1 MSTVVSNNAN
11 DYEIVL
17 AEKVKTKF
25 VAAIHKSQTEH
36 KEAIVVTA
44 IAASEEV
51 RQEAIAQGVSTG
63 KKAVQI
69 LTQNKQKSTSDEE
82 LKEKSIEQMITE
94 NGGIDKI
101 VPKNHKVSRAE
112 YKSMQNSSR
121 GNNDDDDDHSNI
133 RQDKD
138 KRNKQKIEKEGRGR

>member
-1 MSTVVSNNAN
+1 VVSSNVN

-25 VAAIHKSQTEH
+25 DAAIQKSQTEH

-94 NGGIDKI
+94 NGGIDKV
-101 VPKNHKVSRAE
+101 VPKNHKVSRE
-112 YKSMQNSSR
+112 QNKSMHNSSR
-121 GNNDDDDDHSNI
+121 GNSDEDD
-133 RQDKD
+133 
-138 KRNKQKIEKEGRGR
+138 